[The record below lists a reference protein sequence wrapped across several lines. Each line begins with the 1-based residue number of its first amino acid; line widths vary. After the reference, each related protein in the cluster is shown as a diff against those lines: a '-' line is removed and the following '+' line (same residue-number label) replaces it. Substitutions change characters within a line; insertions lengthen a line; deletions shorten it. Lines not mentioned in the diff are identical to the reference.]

1 VGLRRNRSRSSP
13 NPVVTV
19 YAFFTRKVG
28 QLGFAKAIV
37 AVARKILTIIWHLV
51 VNDEEYE
58 EQNGNR
64 KQEVRIP
71 KAKQPRF
78 LTLDEMLKVLA
89 EANIFLKQAEP
100 QGVGNTSLV
109 FSCEIPEAQRPLAGT
124 SRLGA
129 QQPGLRLR
137 FRLDFM

>member
-64 KQEVRIP
+64 KQEVRIQ
-71 KAKQPRF
+71 KR
-78 LTLDEMLKVLA
+78 
-89 EANIFLKQAEP
+89 N
-100 QGVGNTSLV
+100 N
-109 FSCEIPEAQRPLAGT
+109 
-124 SRLGA
+124 
-129 QQPGLRLR
+129 PGS
-137 FRLDFM
+137 